1 MSSILVVVDMQ
12 NDFVTGVLGTK
23 EAVSIVPNVVEKI
36 KSYKGKIIYTRDTHN
51 KWYMETQEG
60 KNLPIEHCIEH
71 THGWE
76 LIPEL
81 IGLQE
86 EMESQVFNKPTFG
99 STNLAEYLKGLS
111 SVETIE
117 EIELIGVCTDICV
130 ISNAMLIKAFL
141 PEVKIAVDESCCAGV
156 TPEGHKNAIQIMRTC
171 QIEIR

>member
-71 THGWE
+71 TNGWE

-156 TPEGHKNAIQIMRTC
+156 TPEGHKNALQSMRTC